1 MDFIVAE
8 KEICEAGSNSLRLIE
23 NPRLN
28 VVFVGELWD
37 GSGSSCVDVI

>member
-1 MDFIVAE
+1 MGFIVAE

-28 VVFVGELWD
+28 VVLLVNYGIRVGVAVLM
-37 GSGSSCVDVI
+37 